1 MGGQKKNSNGQK
13 KNVIT
18 KDLSQIYPKLKLKIK
33 YKYNN
38 PTQSTLSR
46 SLSAKTQLYQQKSLN
61 HNPEKSPKSP

>member
-13 KNVIT
+13 KKKIT

-38 PTQSTLSR
+38 LTQSTLSR
-46 SLSAKTQLYQQKSLN
+46 SLRQK
-61 HNPEKSPKSP
+61 HNFTITNKNP